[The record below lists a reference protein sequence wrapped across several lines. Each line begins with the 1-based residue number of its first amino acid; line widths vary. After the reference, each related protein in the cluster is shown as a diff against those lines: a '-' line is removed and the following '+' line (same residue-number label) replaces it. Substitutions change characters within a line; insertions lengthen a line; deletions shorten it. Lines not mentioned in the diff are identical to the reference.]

1 MSFAMSTWCKQ
12 GVLLIIAAS
21 FNAVLLPC
29 FAAENGNDNE
39 ISNSNYSENNY
50 HKKSNLLA
58 QKSLDCQTINPVYQE
73 IYSFETESYY
83 INICQIEDSFYYY
96 RQSKF
101 DPQNQLLIPAQAV
114 FGGNVFQ
121 ATDGKTNYF
130 IGKDGDRYYSS
141 VMSNDNEIVFEPQL
155 SPPVS
160 IFSNNI
166 AEKGNLTVNNVSIS
180 QTEENADAT
189 RQLDPPPAE
198 NSLICAKD
206 PSASNPYLDDWQ
218 NLLGESPDAAN
229 EYAVNNGHDFVY
241 SDREPDLALIETK
254 EGTIINLNI
263 ATTSETIE
271 QVCIQPIAE
280 NVRLDRP

>member
-1 MSFAMSTWCKQ
+1 MSFAMSNWCKQ
-12 GVLLIIAAS
+12 GVLLIIVAI
-21 FNAVLLPC
+21 FNGVLLPC
-29 FAAENGNDNE
+29 FAAEKGNDNTV
-39 ISNSNYSENNY
+39 SNRNYLENN
-50 HKKSNLLA
+50 HNRQFNLLA
-58 QKSLDCQTINPVYQE
+58 QKSLDCQKINPVYQE
-73 IYSFETESYY
+73 VYSFETESYY

-96 RQSKF
+96 RQSKQ

-114 FGGNVFQ
+114 FGGDVFQ

-130 IGKDGDRYYSS
+130 IGQDGDRYYSS

-166 AEKGNLTVNNVSIS
+166 AEKDNIAVNNVSTG
-180 QTEENADAT
+180 QTEENVAT
-189 RQLDPPPAE
+189 EQSDLAQE

-206 PSASNPYLDDWQ
+206 TSASNPHLNDWQ
-218 NLLGESPDAAN
+218 NLLGKSPDTAN

-254 EGTIINLNI
+254 EGTVINLNI

-271 QVCIQPIAE
+271 QVCVQPIAE